1 MNIFP
6 LHLNSLLIF
15 ILFIIN
21 DYLKV
26 NGKAESE
33 PTDNGQYPLVMIPGT
48 AGSQAFA
55 IFKND
60 PSRTPL
66 PIWLN
71 MKFFVFIKRF
81 SDYFKLNY
89 NPTTGRTEDTEGVEV
104 IFPGWGE
111 TWSIENLDETP
122 NVFSEYFGSLVY
134 VLKKDPYYVSNFTM
148 RGAPYDFRKAPNENA
163 QFFENL
169 RVLIEETYENAK
181 QRRVVLHPH
190 SMGCL
195 YALAFLKQRT
205 ISWKR
210 KYIKSVIFSSCPFG
224 GSVKSLKVEAS
235 GDNFGVFLRS
245 PLSFR
250 YVQRSMPSLTFMFP
264 DARLWPASE
273 PLIITPTKNYSTA
286 DYKSFFND
294 INYTVG
300 YSMWKDTHSLVDGL
314 EMPSGI
320 DEIHC
325 IHGSNLSTT
334 DKIVYSPPNLFHN
347 GFPDQV
353 PLLVPGNGDGTVS
366 IRSLEYCKYWPGT
379 KYYVLPGAEH
389 VHIMSDIRHINIVLK
404 ILGANIT
411 HG

>member
-1 MNIFP
+1 
-6 LHLNSLLIF
+6 
-15 ILFIIN
+15 
-21 DYLKV
+21 
-26 NGKAESE
+26 
-33 PTDNGQYPLVMIPGT
+33 MIPGT

-66 PIWLN
+66 PICIVSN
-71 MKFFVFIKRF
+71 TFHR
-81 SDYFKLNY
+81 LNY

-235 GDNFGVFLRS
+235 GKNIYAVILM
-245 PLSFR
+245 
-250 YVQRSMPSLTFMFP
+250 RSMPSLTFMFP

-300 YSMWKDTHSLVDGL
+300 NMWKDTHSLVDGL